1 MAAASWPGF
10 SLWISWRR
18 GTIELIGS
26 RLQIRRPQ
34 KTVDVKVKTRSGG
47 QYTEA
52 NVAGL
57 TSLTPTYE
65 QRNAIEEHTDAGG
78 TVNVVD
84 VFFFERLTTTN
95 ILPTI
100 REQHV
105 IVDSDDVR
113 YEVFE
118 VSDEGGGGD
127 RLKVTCRRL
136 RNDA

>member
-1 MAAASWPGF
+1 M
-10 SLWISWRR
+10 
-18 GTIELIGS
+18 TYGS

-34 KTVDVKVKTRSGG
+34 KTVDIKAKTLGAGG

-52 NVAGL
+52 NVTGL
-57 TSLTPTYE
+57 TNLTPTYE

-78 TVNVVD
+78 LTNVVE
-84 VFFFERLTTTN
+84 VLFFERLLTTG
-95 ILPTI
+95 ILPGI

-118 VSDEGGGGD
+118 VSNEAGGGN
-127 RLKVTCRRL
+127 RLKVSSRRL
-136 RNDA
+136 RNDT

>member
-1 MAAASWPGF
+1 M
-10 SLWISWRR
+10 
-18 GTIELIGS
+18 IGS

-34 KTVDVKVKTRSGG
+34 KTVDVKAKSPSGG

-52 NVAGL
+52 NVIGL
-57 TSLTPTYE
+57 TGLTPTYE
-65 QRNAIEEHTDAGG
+65 QRNAQEEHTDAGG
-78 TVNVVD
+78 LTNVVD
-84 VFFFERLTTTN
+84 VFWFERLLTTN
-95 ILPTI
+95 VLPTI

-118 VSDEGGGGD
+118 VSDEGGGGN

-136 RNDA
+136 RNDT

>member
-1 MAAASWPGF
+1 MTF
-10 SLWISWRR
+10 
-18 GTIELIGS
+18 GS

-34 KTVDVKVKTRSGG
+34 KTVGVKAKTLGGGG

-52 NVAGL
+52 NVGGL
-57 TSLTPTYE
+57 TNLTPTWE
-65 QRNAIEEHTDAGG
+65 QRNAMEEHTDAGG
-78 TVNVVD
+78 LTNVVD
-84 VFFFERLTTTN
+84 VFWFERLLTTN
-95 ILPTI
+95 ILPAI

-118 VSDEGGGGD
+118 VSDEGGGGN

-136 RNDA
+136 RNDT

>member
-1 MAAASWPGF
+1 MAF
-10 SLWISWRR
+10 
-18 GTIELIGS
+18 GS

-34 KTVDVKVKTRSGG
+34 KTVDVKVKSPSGG

-57 TSLTPTYE
+57 TNLTPTYE
-65 QRNAIEEHTDAGG
+65 QRNAQEEHTDAGG
-78 TVNVVD
+78 LTNVVD
-84 VFFFERLTTTN
+84 VFWFERLLTTN
-95 ILPTI
+95 TLPAI

-105 IVDSDDVR
+105 IVDSDSVR

-127 RLKVTCRRL
+127 RLKATCRRL
-136 RNDA
+136 RNDT